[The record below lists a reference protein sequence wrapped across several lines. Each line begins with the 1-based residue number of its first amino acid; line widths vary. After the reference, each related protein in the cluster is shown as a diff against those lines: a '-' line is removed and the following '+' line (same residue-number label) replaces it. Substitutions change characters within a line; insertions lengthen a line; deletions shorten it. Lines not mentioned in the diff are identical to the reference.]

1 MPAAILNIIFGM
13 FMGLSVQPDTLN
25 RAVPDTLEPAAFDV
39 TGPEF
44 FRFDDDFVELIT
56 PELLMNGEKVIYIR
70 DQWRFMPGDDLRWS
84 DPEFDDSDWDF
95 ISTNLTQ
102 AELAFIEWDGIG
114 WFRKQLEVD
123 PELRGKPMALLVDR
137 HLGASEVYVNGEKIF
152 ELGRFSD
159 NPDQVV
165 SYSPAEPL
173 AIVFSETDKHV
184 IAVRFI
190 NPNMTE
196 TGRLTGNNG
205 FRFLLGDWQKH
216 QADSYHFLSVWTGSN
231 MFYLGILLA
240 FSLIHFLLFVFY
252 PVERKNLY
260 FSLFAGG
267 LVVLSYLFYRIE
279 LASFTFDTLH
289 MIRYMIVAE
298 TLVIVFAARFTHSL
312 DTEHSPFLVNGMF
325 AAGIGIAALVG
336 FYTVDL
342 LFLRD
347 LVILVYLVEILRC
360 LFLMVYKK
368 RSGIWVL
375 GGGVLL
381 FIIGLV
387 VAIMINFGLIEGS
400 VSTVNMASSSA
411 LIFSMSIFLSRE
423 FATTQRNLES
433 KIVEISEL
441 SDRAIEQERIS
452 KEREIERRLLEA
464 ENERKSA
471 ELEEARALQLSML
484 PKKMPSTQG
493 LDIAV
498 YMQTATEVGGDYY
511 DYSIEQDGTLVLALG
526 DATGHGM
533 KAGIMVAAAKSY
545 FHTLVHE
552 TDILSMLRRISY
564 GLRNLNMH
572 LMYMGLIL
580 AENKG
585 GELTI
590 AIAGM
595 PPVLHFSRREGRV
608 NSIRLKGLPLGGK
621 ASFPYQKET
630 VKMNRGDVVLLM
642 SDGLM
647 ELFNLNREMLGEE
660 RIMNVLE
667 NSNGYSASDIIND
680 LKQLAESWSGG
691 STPHDDITIMVLK
704 VPEK

>member
-1 MPAAILNIIFGM
+1 LPAVIINIIFGVV
-13 FMGLSVQPDTLN
+13 MGFPVQADTLN
-25 RAVPDTLEPAAFDV
+25 SVAADTLEPAMFDV
-39 TGPEF
+39 AGPDF
-44 FRFDDDFVELIT
+44 FRFDDDFVEKIT
-56 PELLMNGEKVIYIR
+56 PDLLMNGEKVIYIR
-70 DQWRFMPGDDLRWS
+70 DQWRFMPGDDPDWS
-84 DPEFDDSDWDF
+84 NPDMDDSGWEF
-95 ISTNLTQ
+95 VSTNLSQ

-114 WFRKQLEVD
+114 WFRKHLEVA

-137 HLGASEVYVNGEKIF
+137 HLGASEVYLNGEKIF
-152 ELGRFSD
+152 ELGRFSS
-159 NPDQVV
+159 NPVEV
-165 SYSPAEPL
+165 ESYRPAEPL
-173 AIVFSETDKHV
+173 AIVFPDAEKHV
-184 IAVRFI
+184 LAVRFI
-190 NPNMTE
+190 NPNVSE

-267 LVVLSYLFYRIE
+267 LVILSYLFYRIE

-289 MIRYMIVAE
+289 MMRYMIIAE
-298 TLVIVFAARFTHSL
+298 TLVIVFATRFTHSL
-312 DTEHSPFLVNGMF
+312 DEEHSPILVNGMF
-325 AAGIGIAALVG
+325 IAGIIIAAMVG
-336 FYTVDL
+336 FFTIDL
-342 LFLRD
+342 LILRD
-347 LVILVYLVEILRC
+347 LVIIVYLVEILRC

-375 GGGVLL
+375 GGGVLV
-381 FIIGLV
+381 FITGLV
-387 VAIMINFGLIEGS
+387 IAIMINFGLVQGS

-411 LIFSMSIFLSRE
+411 LILSMSIFLSRE

-433 KIVEISEL
+433 KIVEIRKL

-484 PKKMPSTQG
+484 PKKMPSTAG

-511 DYSIEQDGTLVLALG
+511 DYSLEQDGTLVLALG

-580 AENKG
+580 AESKG
-585 GELTI
+585 DELTF

-595 PPVLHFSRREGRV
+595 PPVLHFNRCEGRV

-621 ASFPYQKET
+621 ASFPYQKQT
-630 VKMNRGDVVLLM
+630 VKINKGDVVLLM

-647 ELFNLNREMLGEE
+647 ELFNQNREMLGED
-660 RIMNVLE
+660 RIRNVIE
-667 NSNGYSASDIIND
+667 NSNGYSASDIINE
-680 LKQLAESWSGG
+680 LKQLADSWTGG

-704 VPEK
+704 VPEE